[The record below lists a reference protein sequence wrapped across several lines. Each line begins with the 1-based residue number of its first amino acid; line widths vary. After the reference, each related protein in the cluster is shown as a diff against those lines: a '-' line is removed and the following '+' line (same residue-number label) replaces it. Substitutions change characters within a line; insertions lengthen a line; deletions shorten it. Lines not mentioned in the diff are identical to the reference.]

1 MYKLE
6 GWRRRQLV
14 LSHCWSFFVGGWE
27 DVVGLW
33 VILLNMGYYTPYE
46 KSCILEIEN

>member
-1 MYKLE
+1 MKGLE
-6 GWRRRQLV
+6 KKTTGLKS
-14 LSHCWSFFVGGWE
+14 LLEFFCGGWE